1 MSRQSKYSRNKHAQ
15 AADIGVLPG
24 VADPARRVAC
34 RLDLELFLT
43 TYFPH
48 STGLSP
54 FGEQHKLAIKRI
66 QIAILEG
73 GLFNNI
79 FPRGFAKTTIGE
91 NAAIWA
97 LAYGH
102 RKFIPI
108 FGADANA
115 ACGNIDSIKTELAEN
130 ELLYADFPE
139 MCHAI
144 RALEGKP
151 QRCASQT
158 FIPGNVEG
166 FEVSDTTKPELT
178 RISWTADMIVLPT
191 IMLPDGYSACSGGAI
206 TTRGIEAGA
215 RGMKYK
221 RHDGTQQRPDFVMI
235 DDPQTDQSADSATQT
250 KKRLNVIQKSILRLG
265 GHGNRLAVVM
275 NATIIQPDDL
285 VETMTDVSRF
295 PAWQSQRIKM
305 VNKFSDAHETLWLDK
320 YATIRNTYD
329 PDIIGDQQR
338 AHRDATEFY
347 KSNREAMDA
356 GAEVSWVEC
365 YDREN
370 EISAIQH
377 AYNILIDDGEEVFAS
392 ECQNDPKPKS
402 EGTGQQLVASE
413 IIRRLNH
420 VQRGV
425 VPSSCD
431 KVTAFVDVQGEA
443 LFWVVAA
450 WDSKSFS
457 GHVIDYGTFPDQP
470 TRQFELAKLRVK
482 MSDVF
487 KKSEYAEYG
496 ARVFASLNALK
507 SKIVDR
513 MWKREDG
520 AEIPTSRVL
529 IDYGYDPSA
538 DAVFSFCKQSRG
550 IAIPS
555 KGKGVGAKRAPFDQW
570 KKREGETHGR
580 AWKISSSVGRLVA
593 LFETNFWK
601 SFVRDALFAPLASKT
616 ALYLYGDDSK
626 HHGLIADHWAVEK
639 YTTVSADGRSVDE
652 WENPSNWFDQH
663 WWDGIVGCAVA
674 ASMVGVQTPVQAGHR
689 PAAARAITF
698 AEAKKNR
705 TVHRVNRGAA

>member
-1 MSRQSKYSRNKHAQ
+1 MSKQSKWSRNKHAQ
-15 AADIGVLPG
+15 AADIGVLPA
-24 VADPARRVAC
+24 VVDPARREAC
-34 RLDLELFLT
+34 RLDLLAFLIG
-43 TYFPH
+43 YFPK

-54 FGEQHKLAIKRI
+54 FGIAHIAAIRRL
-66 QIAILEG
+66 QTAILDG
-73 GLFNNI
+73 GLFINV
-79 FPRGFAKTTIGE
+79 FPRGYAKTTISE

-97 LAYGH
+97 LLYGH

-139 MCHAI
+139 ACHPI

-166 FEVSDTTKPELT
+166 FEVAADAKPELT

-191 IMLPDGYSACSGGAI
+191 LMLPDGYSASSGCAI
-206 TTRGIEAGA
+206 ATRGIEGGA

-221 RHDGTQQRPDFVMI
+221 RHDGIQQRPDFVMI
-235 DDPQTDQSADSATQT
+235 DDPQTDASANSTTQS

-265 GHGNRLAVVM
+265 GHDKRMAVVV
-275 NATIIQPDDL
+275 NATVIQPDDL
-285 VETMTDVSRF
+285 IETMMDLSKF
-295 PAWQSQRIKM
+295 PAWQSQRIAM
-305 VNKFSDAHETLWLDK
+305 VNKFPDAHETQWLDK
-320 YATIRNTYD
+320 YATIRNTFD
-329 PDIIGDQQR
+329 PDLVGDQQR

-347 KSNREAMDA
+347 RTNQAEMDA
-356 GAEVSWVEC
+356 GAAVSWEEC
-365 YDREN
+365 FNRET

-413 IIRRLNH
+413 IVRRLNK

-425 VPSSCD
+425 VPLACD

-443 LFWVVAA
+443 LFWIAVA
-450 WDSKSFS
+450 WDSKSFA
-457 GHVIDYGTFPDQP
+457 GHVVDYGVYPDQP

-482 MSDVF
+482 LSDVF
-487 KKSEYAEYG
+487 KKGTHPEYG
-496 ARVFASLNALK
+496 ARVFAGLEALK
-507 SKIVDR
+507 PKLTDR
-513 MWKREDG
+513 TWKREDG
-520 AEIPTSRVL
+520 AELATSRVL
-529 IDYGYDPSA
+529 IDYGYEPSA
-538 DAVFSFCKQSRG
+538 DAVFTFCRQSRG
-550 IAIPS
+550 VAIPS
-555 KGKGVGAKRAPFDQW
+555 KGKGIGAKRAPFDQW

-580 AWKISSSVGRLVA
+580 GWKISPTQGRLVA

-601 SFVRDALFAPLASKT
+601 SFVRDALFAPLLSKT
-616 ALYLYGDDSK
+616 ALYLYGEDPK
-626 HHGLIADHWAVEK
+626 HHSLIAEHFAVEK
-639 YTTVSADGRSVDE
+639 YTTVSAEGRTIDE

-663 WWDGIVGCAVA
+663 WWDGIVGAAVA
-674 ASMVGVQTPVQAGHR
+674 ASMVGVQTPIQAANR
-689 PAAARAITF
+689 PDARRVITF

-705 TVHRVNRGAA
+705 TVHRANKGAA